1 MNTVT
6 VILLTICIHK
16 KFGFIS
22 FNSHYIIK
30 TCNNIIVFIYDIIVN
45 AIIITLLFTIIY
57 IIYVM
62 YYK

>member
-1 MNTVT
+1 M
-6 VILLTICIHK
+6 
-16 KFGFIS
+16 FGFIS
-22 FNSHYIIK
+22 FNSHYTIK
-30 TCNNIIVFIYDIIVN
+30 TCNNIIVFIYDIVVN